1 MTREA
6 ETSETP
12 IACSLD
18 AGGLQTRLRRL
29 AELGERS
36 LLDSK
41 GGSGRYTLRFRDDP
55 QTRAELDEAVAAES
69 ECCTFL
75 ALSVGRAAGELTLS
89 IEAPAG
95 GEAIADEL
103 ASAFSAPGE

>member
-1 MTREA
+1 MADEL
-6 ETSETP
+6 P

-18 AGGLQTRLRRL
+18 AGSLRARLRRL

-36 LLDSK
+36 LLGSQ
-41 GGSGRYTLRFRDDP
+41 GGSGRHRLRFRNDP
-55 QTRAELDEAVAAES
+55 QTRAALDEAVAAET
-69 ECCTFL
+69 ECCPFL
-75 ALSVGRAAGELTLS
+75 ALSVGRGAGELILS

-103 ASAFSAPGE
+103 ASAFTPPESAG